1 MRSIASTNISSF
13 CLFDPFHVPQLF
25 DSAEVDA
32 IVKEIEA
39 EKEVEAEKK
48 KTAKKPASSE

>member
-1 MRSIASTNISSF
+1 MLYIVLVQTRPLSYHQI
-13 CLFDPFHVPQLF
+13 F

-39 EKEVEAEKK
+39 EKELEAEKK
-48 KTAKKPASSE
+48 KATKKPASTD